1 MVAKKVPVLQIN
13 NFQQVAAVLPNV
25 YVQRIEEHLAQY
37 QFIKTPHRH
46 DFYCVFLFMQ
56 GTGTHIID
64 FKGYE
69 VVPGSVFFMSPAQMH
84 TFNLSADTDG
94 YVVFFTPALY
104 ILENTRQTLAD
115 FPFFHY
121 TATPYM
127 ILDGSS
133 QRAIADIVIRIYQE
147 YKGDEP
153 HKQAVL
159 SSYLN
164 ILLLKLT
171 NQYSQINHPP
181 LSSHLLHQIRQLES
195 LIEKHYLAHKP
206 AGEYAELMNISQK
219 QLNTICQTA
228 LSKPLSTILQERII
242 LEAKRLL
249 VHTHLTIAQIAAQL
263 NFTDNSYFTR
273 LFKKNTRLTP
283 EQFRHQF
290 Q

>member
-1 MVAKKVPVLQIN
+1 MAKKVPVLQIN
-13 NFQQVAAVLPNV
+13 NFQQVAAILPNV
-25 YVQRIEEHLAQY
+25 YVQRMEEHLAQY

-46 DFYCVFLFMQ
+46 DFYCIFLFTQ

-64 FKGYE
+64 FKTYE
-69 VVPGSVFFMSPAQMH
+69 VTPGSVFFMSPAQMH
-84 TFNLSADTDG
+84 TFQLSADTDG
-94 YVVFFTPALY
+94 YVVFFTPELY
-104 ILENTRQTLAD
+104 LLENTRHTLAH

-121 TATPYM
+121 TASPCMVLNGNIRT
-127 ILDGSS
+127 
-133 QRAIADIVIRIYQE
+133 AVTEIVIRIYQE
-147 YKGDEP
+147 YRGNEP
-153 HKQAVL
+153 HKQAII

-164 ILLLKLT
+164 ILLIKLS
-171 NQYSQINHPP
+171 NQYSQVNHPS

-249 VHTHLTIAQIAAQL
+249 VHTHLTIAQISAQL

-273 LFKKNTRLTP
+273 FFKKNAGLTP
-283 EQFRHQF
+283 EQFRQQF